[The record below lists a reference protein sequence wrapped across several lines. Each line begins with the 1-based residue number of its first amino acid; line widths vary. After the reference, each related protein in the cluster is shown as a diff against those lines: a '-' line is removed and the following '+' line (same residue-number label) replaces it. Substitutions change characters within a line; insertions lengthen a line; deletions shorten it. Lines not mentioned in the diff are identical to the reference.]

1 MLVTTL
7 VRAERSMKVPSR
19 SKAVIAGFA
28 GGLAGAWAMDQFTR
42 AWNAIVPDSKRP
54 KPGPPL
60 PYSQQEWD
68 STSRTASQAA
78 EFLLQRK
85 LTDRETMVGAQVVH
99 FAVGGLVMA
108 GYAGLFPRKLK
119 QPVASG
125 LIFGLGLWFVAEEL
139 AMAVLKI
146 TDPPQDYSVPMH
158 LNSLGEHF
166 AYGVASTLV
175 ARALIAIH

>member
-1 MLVTTL
+1 
-7 VRAERSMKVPSR
+7 
-19 SKAVIAGFA
+19 
-28 GGLAGAWAMDQFTR
+28 
-42 AWNAIVPDSKRP
+42 
-54 KPGPPL
+54 
-60 PYSQQEWD
+60 
-68 STSRTASQAA
+68 
-78 EFLLQRK
+78 
-85 LTDRETMVGAQVVH
+85 
-99 FAVGGLVMA
+99 MA

-146 TDPPQDYSVPMH
+146 NDPPQDYSVPMH